1 MTDQLADQVA
11 NQQPARVGVIGR
23 PVAHSIS
30 PRFQQ
35 AAFDAVD
42 FNARYEAWDSAP
54 DQLPA
59 LVESLREPD
68 ALGANVTIPY
78 KEAVVRHM
86 DGLHQTARFV
96 GAVNTIVNNDGHLQ
110 GYNTDVAG
118 FQRSLEEAGCDPAG
132 KHALLWGA
140 GGAARAVAWA
150 LIWRG
155 AAALTIV
162 NRTAVRAGRLRHD
175 LASASAGLQLRSL
188 GADDQSVPDALH
200 DAQIVVQCTSVGLR
214 GGPTDGQLPF
224 NPAAL
229 RPDAVLI
236 DLIANPVETPL
247 VRAAQAAG
255 LRALG
260 GLPMLVYQGA
270 ASFELWTRRAAPT
283 EIMLATARAAM
294 TEADS

>member
-1 MTDQLADQVA
+1 MTTATTA
-11 NQQPARVGVIGR
+11 TTARVGVIGR

-35 AAFDAVD
+35 AAFDALGVD
-42 FNARYEAWDSAP
+42 ARYEAWDAAP

-59 LVESLREPD
+59 LIDGLREQD

-118 FQRSLEEAGCDPAG
+118 FQRSLEEVGCDPAG
-132 KHALLWGA
+132 ASAVLWGA

-155 AAALTIV
+155 AEALTII

-175 LASASAGLQLRSL
+175 LASASAGVRLRSL
-188 GADDQSVPDALH
+188 GADDAAVADALR

-214 GGPTDGQLPF
+214 GSPTEGRLPF
-224 NPAAL
+224 DPASL
-229 RPDAVLI
+229 NPDALLV

-247 VRAAQAAG
+247 VQAARSTG
-255 LRALG
+255 RRALG

-270 ASFELWTRRAAPT
+270 ASFELWTQQAAPT
-283 EIMLATARAAM
+283 EIMLAAARAAM
-294 TEADS
+294 AEADA

>member
-1 MTDQLADQVA
+1 MTDQLTHEP
-11 NQQPARVGVIGR
+11 PARVGVIGR

-35 AAFDAVD
+35 AAFDAID
-42 FNARYEAWDSAP
+42 FDARYEAWDVAP
-54 DQLPA
+54 DALPA
-59 LVESLREPD
+59 RVDSLRDPD

-86 DGLHQTARFV
+86 DGLDQTARFV

-132 KHALLWGA
+132 ASALLWGA

-155 AAALTIV
+155 AEALTIV

-175 LASASAGLQLRSL
+175 LASASAGARLRSL
-188 GADDQSVPDALH
+188 GADDDAVPDALR

-224 NPAAL
+224 DHAAL
-229 RPDAVLI
+229 RPDAVLV

-247 VRAAQAAG
+247 VTAAQTAG
-255 LRALG
+255 LRAVG

-270 ASFELWTRRAAPT
+270 ASFELWTRRAAPA
-283 EIMLATARAAM
+283 EIMLNAARAAM
-294 TEADS
+294 AEAGP